1 MMKRLLILA
10 AFALTLAGC
19 GSTPVPDIAYYRMPD
34 FRATDGGAAR
44 ATPLFQI
51 PIVVDPFLADG
62 LHSEQAIL
70 YAAKEGA
77 SVKAY
82 HYQLWNDAPVRLV
95 QRRLIQRLRAE
106 NISPVVSDRLPSSVA
121 TIHLSGLVEHFERV
135 NLGGDTWVV
144 DVSVEIRADLG
155 QDGLPAILKTYSA
168 RVPTESV
175 SIQATVRAFSQGL
188 DQVLGEFVEDLSQVE
203 P

>member
-1 MMKRLLILA
+1 MKRVAILGLLT
-10 AFALTLAGC
+10 ALLAGC
-19 GSTPVPDIAYYRMPD
+19 GSTPVPDIAYYRMPEVNAE
-34 FRATDGGAAR
+34 RVTRQGETG
-44 ATPLFQI
+44 PLFQI

-106 NISPVVSDRLPSSVA
+106 HISPVIADRLPGSVA
-121 TIHLSGLVEHFERV
+121 AIHVSGIVEQFERV
-135 NLGGDTWVV
+135 NLGEERWVV
-144 DVSVEIRADLG
+144 DVALEIRADLG
-155 QDGLPAILKTYSA
+155 QEGLPAILKSYRA
-168 RVPTESV
+168 RVPAESE
-175 SIQATVRAFSQGL
+175 SIQATVRAFAQGL
-188 DQVLGEFVEDLSQVE
+188 DQILGEFVTDLSAIE